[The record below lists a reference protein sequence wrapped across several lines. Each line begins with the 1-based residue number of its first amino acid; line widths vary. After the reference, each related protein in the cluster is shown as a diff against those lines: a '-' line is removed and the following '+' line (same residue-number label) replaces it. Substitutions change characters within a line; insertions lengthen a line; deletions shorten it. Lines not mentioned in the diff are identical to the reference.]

1 MINFHF
7 PYSLQTFVNFHTRLV
22 LVEQAFRNGISTQ
35 SFRNVKPFTMEDVKA
50 MIIDLIQKR
59 NANRSAVRKMT
70 TFTKCLMNL
79 MMNSIKQ
86 IKMIN
91 FPLLKNTSLVS
102 INTDLLKIKLGYVYP

>member
-1 MINFHF
+1 M
-7 PYSLQTFVNFHTRLV
+7 V

-86 IKMIN
+86 IKMIHYSHI
-91 FPLLKNTSLVS
+91 LKNTSLVS
-102 INTDLLKIKLGYVYP
+102 MNTDLLKIKLGYVCP

>member
-1 MINFHF
+1 
-7 PYSLQTFVNFHTRLV
+7 
-22 LVEQAFRNGISTQ
+22 
-35 SFRNVKPFTMEDVKA
+35 MEDVKA

-86 IKMIN
+86 IKMIQYYP
-91 FPLLKNTSLVS
+91 FLKNNSLVS
-102 INTDLLKIKLGYVYP
+102 INTDPLRIKLRYRVATIFWDNYYALIL